1 MRWFRTLTV
10 ITLVAT
16 VLLIAMGS
24 TVRNTDS
31 GMGCPDWPLC
41 YGKLLPP
48 LEFTAIVEWVHR
60 FMASIIS
67 TLVGIQAFGAFR
79 QRRQDP
85 TLWKLAIASIVAVA
99 GQALLGGLTVYL
111 QNAPWSVGVHLVA
124 ALTFLAIVTMMAA
137 CAFLGPG
144 RTRIDTRE
152 RAAFERVARWT
163 MISTGIVLLIGAYTV
178 ATNAGFGCTSWPSCK
193 EGQIPFLSG
202 VRLQH
207 IHWLHRFTVVIG
219 AAIIAWLF
227 LHVREMRAR
236 GAMLRKATH
245 SLIGLYGVQILIGG
259 LNILSGFE
267 ESVRVSH
274 LVLAS
279 VIWVVMILMWYAGR
293 FTPETKAGTSS
304 ARAPGAP
311 ARA

>member
-60 FMASIIS
+60 AMASVIS
-67 TLVGIQAFGAFR
+67 TLVGIQAFGAFQ

-85 TLWKLAIASIVAVA
+85 MLWKLAIASVVAVL

-111 QNAPWSVGVHLVA
+111 QNAPWSVGVHLTA
-124 ALTFLAIVTMMAA
+124 ALTLLAIVTMMAA
-137 CAFLGPG
+137 CAHLGPG

-152 RAAFERVARWT
+152 RAAFECVARWA

-178 ATNAGFGCTSWPSCK
+178 TTNAGFGCTTWPSCK
-193 EGQIPFLSG
+193 EGPIPFLSG
-202 VRLQH
+202 ERLQH
-207 IHWLHRFTVVIG
+207 IHWLHRFTVVGG
-219 AAIIAWLF
+219 AAIIGWLF

-236 GAMLRKATH
+236 GPMLRKGAH

-274 LVLAS
+274 LVVAS
-279 VIWVVMILMWYAGR
+279 AIWVVMILMWYAGR
-293 FTPETKAGTSS
+293 FSPEAFAITSTTPAPSAA
-304 ARAPGAP
+304 ARA
-311 ARA
+311 